1 MPEAPL
7 RIVLAD
13 DHAILREGLKR
24 VLESNPAYTIV
35 GEATTGREAVR
46 LAATLQPDLLL
57 LDVSMPELTG
67 LEALERLAP
76 AANAIKVIVFTASIA
91 RADMAKALQLGARG
105 VVLKAAGSEVLFAA
119 IEAVRRG
126 EYWLDRGSV
135 SDLVSMASSPVR
147 VRHLFGLTD
156 RQLEIVSAVV
166 DGMTNRAIGAKLA
179 ISDETVK
186 HHLTQIFNKTGV
198 STRLELALL
207 ATSRGLVRQRDSG
220 MAP

>member
-1 MPEAPL
+1 MPEKPV

-24 VLESNPAYTIV
+24 VLESNPVYHIV

-46 LAATLQPDLLL
+46 LAATLRPDLMI

-67 LEALERLAP
+67 LETLARLAP
-76 AANAIKVIVFTASIA
+76 GEHGVKVIVFTASID

-105 VVLKAAGSEVLFAA
+105 VVLKTTGSEVLFAA
-119 IEAVRRG
+119 VEAVLRG

-135 SDLVSMASSPVR
+135 SDLVSMASAPARS
-147 VRHLFGLTD
+147 RHLFGLTD
-156 RQLEIVSAVV
+156 RQLEIVAAVV
-166 DGMTNRAIGAKLA
+166 DGLTNREIGAKLA

-207 ATSRGLVRQRDSG
+207 ATSRGLV
-220 MAP
+220 PTTK

>member
-1 MPEAPL
+1 MSDATV

-24 VLESNPAYTIV
+24 VLESNPSYTIV

-46 LAATLQPDLLL
+46 LAATLRPDLML

-67 LEALERLAP
+67 LEALNRLS
-76 AANAIKVIVFTASIA
+76 AAGEGVKVIVFTASIN
-91 RADMAKALQLGARG
+91 RADMARALQLGARG
-105 VVLKAAGSEVLFAA
+105 VVLKTAGSAVLFAA

-135 SDLVSMASSPVR
+135 SDLVSLTRGPAKG
-147 VRHLFGLTD
+147 RHLFGLTD
-156 RQLEIVSAVV
+156 RQLEIVAAVV
-166 DGMTNRAIGAKLA
+166 DGLTNREIGAKLA

-186 HHLTQIFNKTGV
+186 HHLTQIFNKVGV

-207 ATSRGLVRQRDSG
+207 ATSRGLVSSTKLAG
-220 MAP
+220 

>member
-1 MPEAPL
+1 MHEAAV
-7 RIVLAD
+7 RILLAD

-24 VLESNPAYTIV
+24 VIESNPSYTVV

-46 LAATLQPDLLL
+46 LAASLRPDLML

-67 LEALERLAP
+67 LEALDRLAP
-76 AANAIKVIVFTASIA
+76 GTDGVKVIVFTASIRRTEMA
-91 RADMAKALQLGARG
+91 RALQQGARG
-105 VVLKAAGSEVLFAA
+105 VVLKTSGSDVLFAA
-119 IEAVRRG
+119 IAAVLRG

-135 SDLVSMASSPVR
+135 SDLVRLASSPVR
-147 VRHLFGLTD
+147 GRHLFGLTD

-166 DGMTNRAIGAKLA
+166 DGMTNREIGAKLA

-207 ATSRGLVRQRDSG
+207 ATSRGLVASNR
-220 MAP
+220 